1 MSHDLIFSDVP
12 TREQRKHQA
21 REFDLLGSEDPAESN
36 PAAAR
41 IVLALLAPDVSET
54 VLQQQLDRRI
64 LRALASGRHASR
76 LGFSLVLTNILKA
89 LFGEANLAQ
98 TRFPNL
104 GFGEILQLLTKNTKA
119 SGGGSISGQE
129 ERDILFGRLFGLFA
143 FIESGILFAN
153 ITRWHLVLRLI
164 LDLSGKKPWMQP
176 LCGHHIL
183 AALKQM
189 NSQQAL
195 DTLNKLDEANVAKTP
210 EGVAVWV
217 FAQTRFPGLKVKYWQ
232 VPFDKTTIG
241 DLVAILRESLK
252 DSGLD
257 DMEPSQQIK
266 LAGWNP
272 ILHPAWS
279 VILDYFVN
287 AGQSGLEV
295 FKRFWTRVVDD
306 SLFSQRATDGQKFR
320 GFLVFQKM
328 LQGFVDLSDHIEVL
342 FSKNFMSCLMNQV
355 SRRERY
361 LYRAATKTLTVIES
375 TTSNHKQTLIP
386 ILKCLLGNNGVY
398 HFDERTNTK
407 TVHKLLKNV
416 SESTGKTISKIIR
429 KPIDTIAQVGKGEA
443 SALLR
448 AHVRYLSEVGN
459 MCSSPENVPFPEKTF
474 SSVSLEL
481 SRLAYYQTTGIP
493 ADILTE
499 TVREMYR
506 TSLASVLAK
515 ASGRIESC
523 DSVCHVVSSLDIGS
537 MVLSEEL
544 KTAVQQALSRM
555 EKLRKHSKSDD
566 TNKGLFGSIA
576 LLHAVAVLR
585 VYNAE
590 PDAMEDLELL
600 SQHSGDWKEGKFA
613 NDNGDTSVAL
623 IEMLLSM
630 VVQPSS
636 LMRQVTQQ
644 VFGAFTPHISAAGL
658 ELLTGP
664 LTSGENTKGEKELFS
679 NGDDEME
686 VDEDEDEEGT
696 DADEE
701 DDSDIEIDSDVEF
714 IDIKEADDE
723 SGKEEEEEDEDED
736 EDEDGPNSK
745 GEFDRPEDLDNEL
758 EKILNSHRLD
768 KDVDAA
774 SSESE
779 GDMSDSEMF
788 AIDEQLAATIKPRIQ
803 DPSNSSKKL
812 KKKAKQSVLNFKNRI
827 LDLLDIYVRNERCNA
842 LSFSLLLPLLDC
854 MRATSTK
861 SLADRASKVISNYR
875 KYQKKAISNFR
886 KSQRQAT
893 NDSQEVQILEPDD
906 MLDLLREIHKAAG
919 QNDSHAY
926 AKAASTASLIVVSA
940 LITADK
946 TKMEDVVVIYAKTQA
961 SCYSQNTKLQSS
973 FLDDWQD
980 WYRNALQQARN

>member
-1 MSHDLIFSDVP
+1 
-12 TREQRKHQA
+12 
-21 REFDLLGSEDPAESN
+21 
-36 PAAAR
+36 
-41 IVLALLAPDVSET
+41 
-54 VLQQQLDRRI
+54 
-64 LRALASGRHASR
+64 
-76 LGFSLVLTNILKA
+76 
-89 LFGEANLAQ
+89 
-98 TRFPNL
+98 
-104 GFGEILQLLTKNTKA
+104 
-119 SGGGSISGQE
+119 
-129 ERDILFGRLFGLFA
+129 
-143 FIESGILFAN
+143 
-153 ITRWHLVLRLI
+153 
-164 LDLSGKKPWMQP
+164 
-176 LCGHHIL
+176 
-183 AALKQM
+183 
-189 NSQQAL
+189 
-195 DTLNKLDEANVAKTP
+195 
-210 EGVAVWV
+210 
-217 FAQTRFPGLKVKYWQ
+217 
-232 VPFDKTTIG
+232 
-241 DLVAILRESLK
+241 
-252 DSGLD
+252 
-257 DMEPSQQIK
+257 
-266 LAGWNP
+266 
-272 ILHPAWS
+272 
-279 VILDYFVN
+279 
-287 AGQSGLEV
+287 
-295 FKRFWTRVVDD
+295 
-306 SLFSQRATDGQKFR
+306 
-320 GFLVFQKM
+320 M

-386 ILKCLLGNNGVY
+386 ILKCLLGKNGVY
-398 HFDERTNTK
+398 NFDERTNTK
-407 TVHKLLKNV
+407 TVHKLLKNT
-416 SESTGKTISKIIR
+416 SESTGKAISKIIR
-429 KPIDTIAQVGKGEA
+429 KPIDTIAQAGKGEA

-448 AHVRYLSEVGN
+448 AHVRYLSEVGS

-499 TVREMYR
+499 SVREMYR

-537 MVLSEEL
+537 MILSEEL

-600 SQHSGDWKEGKFA
+600 SQHSADWKEGKFA
-613 NDNGDTSVAL
+613 NGDVDTSVAL

-686 VDEDEDEEGT
+686 VDEDEDDEGT

-701 DDSDIEIDSDVEF
+701 YDSDIEIDSDVEF
-714 IDIKEADDE
+714 IDIKETNDE
-723 SGKEEEEEDEDED
+723 SGEEQEEDEDED
-736 EDEDGPNSK
+736 EDEDESTSK

-861 SLADRASKVISNYR
+861 PLADRASKVISNYR

-893 NDSQEVQILEPDD
+893 ATNDSQEVHILESDD

-919 QNDSHAY
+919 LNDSHAY

-946 TKMEDVVVIYAKTQA
+946 AKMEDVVGIYAKTQA